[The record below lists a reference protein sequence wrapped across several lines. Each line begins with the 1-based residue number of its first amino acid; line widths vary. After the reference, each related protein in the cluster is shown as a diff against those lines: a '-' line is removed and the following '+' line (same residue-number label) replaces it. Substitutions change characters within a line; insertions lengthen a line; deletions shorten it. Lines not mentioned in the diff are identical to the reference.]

1 MSTTS
6 RQDRTNASVAIAY
19 IESLTTRFENAER
32 HINDDIEQIEKRLQ
46 QLVELMKTVSTIQQ
60 QVATHQETLSDV
72 RIAVRAN
79 LEQLDELMEGFD
91 SKYVNHF
98 ALVSRKIADVVGEQT
113 ATHKKLN
120 ERIGA
125 LEENLQKWNNRG
137 IGMWAVFVL
146 VIGLFQYIGMQYVS
160 SIKTEK
166 EVLQATVVKM
176 TARLSDLEMRQQ
188 VIERTHQNEEYLP

>member
-19 IESLTTRFENAER
+19 IESLTARFENAER
-32 HINDDIEQIEKRLQ
+32 HINDDIEQIEKRFH

-60 QVATHQETLSDV
+60 QVATHQEILSDV

-98 ALVSRKIADVVGEQT
+98 ALVNRKIADVVGEQT
-113 ATHKKLN
+113 TARKKLD

-146 VIGLFQYIGMQYVS
+146 VIGLFQYIGMQYIS
-160 SIKTEK
+160 SIETEK

-188 VIERTHQNEEYLP
+188 AIERTHQNKEYLP

>member
-19 IESLTTRFENAER
+19 IESLTARFENAER
-32 HINDDIEQIEKRLQ
+32 HINDDIEQIERRLQ

-60 QVATHQETLSDV
+60 QVATHQETLNDV

-91 SKYVNHF
+91 SKYANHF
-98 ALVSRKIADVVGEQT
+98 ALVSRKIADAVGEQT
-113 ATHKKLN
+113 AAHKKLD

-125 LEENLQKWNNRG
+125 LEENLQNWTNRG

-146 VIGLFQYIGMQYVS
+146 VLGLFQYIGMQYVGG
-160 SIKTEK
+160 IKTEK
-166 EVLQATVVKM
+166 EALQATVVKM

-188 VIERTHQNEEYLP
+188 VIERTHQNKEYLP

>member
-1 MSTTS
+1 
-6 RQDRTNASVAIAY
+6 
-19 IESLTTRFENAER
+19 
-32 HINDDIEQIEKRLQ
+32 
-46 QLVELMKTVSTIQQ
+46 
-60 QVATHQETLSDV
+60 
-72 RIAVRAN
+72 
-79 LEQLDELMEGFD
+79 MEGFD

-188 VIERTHQNEEYLP
+188 VIERTHQNKEYLP